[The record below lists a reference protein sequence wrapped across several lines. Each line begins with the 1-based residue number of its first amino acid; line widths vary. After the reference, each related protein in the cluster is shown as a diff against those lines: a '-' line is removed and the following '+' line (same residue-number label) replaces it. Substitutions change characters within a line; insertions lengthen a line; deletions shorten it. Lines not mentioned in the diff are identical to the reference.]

1 MFPRQHHGGGFV
13 TSNAAPSSRTA
24 WVSKFRR
31 SSCPSPT
38 GMASVT
44 ATPDAAA
51 AAIDDG
57 VVGESGVELVSA
69 GAAGDKTGGVG
80 NGHQL
85 SVSTPE
91 KAGMSEE
98 LKE

>member
-1 MFPRQHHGGGFV
+1 MAAV
-13 TSNAAPSSRTA
+13 TS
-24 WVSKFRR
+24 
-31 SSCPSPT
+31 
-38 GMASVT
+38 
-44 ATPDAAA
+44 TPDATTAT
-51 AAIDDG
+51 IGHDG

-69 GAAGDKTGGVG
+69 GAGGDKTEGVG